1 MKNKKSMLIAVI
13 ALAVAVAALVTV
25 YLVTRPEAG
34 EGAKSFTLTVTHSDG
49 TQKTFSYTTDADF
62 LGDFLVQ
69 EGVVQIGDVDDGMF
83 AYADGEKAVYE
94 ESGCYW
100 GFYVNGGYATEG
112 LFTTPIEDGAS
123 YELRFEDG
131 SAWA

>member
-13 ALAVAVAALVTV
+13 TLVAAVAVLVTV
-25 YLVTRPEAG
+25 YLVARPQAE
-34 EGAKSFTLTVTHSDG
+34 EGSKTFTLTVTHSDG
-49 TQKTFSYTTDADF
+49 TRKNFSYTTDAEF
-62 LGDFLVQ
+62 LGDFLVA
-69 EGVVQIGDVDDGMF
+69 EGVVEIGDVDDGMF